1 MEIEQLVSS
10 LFFPFLFTCG
20 FWYQLTELKNTIF
33 TPRMTPLQRQ
43 PVTERKVCLW
53 HLSFP
58 FCDLPVSPH
67 WAAHVLQTRKGRTGQ
82 ASTVFF
88 FWAQAILQSI
98 SLLQGKTKNPP
109 SSSIIMSEHRR
120 NMNIVWTTKLMQT
133 ATYPGS
139 FEWLLFLHQSW
150 FEPCSFLPSFSI
162 WIFKILNHKISHSSW
177 QHPFVLAASF
187 HPGSSQSRIKPC
199 CLESAQGTKP
209 KSCKPILTP
218 PEKNPRCQGIVFF
231 FGNNRL
237 SFVQPQWCVV
247 LGWMASTC

>member
-109 SSSIIMSEHRR
+109 PILH
-120 NMNIVWTTKLMQT
+120 NHVWTQTK
-133 ATYPGS
+133 Y
-139 FEWLLFLHQSW
+139 EH
-150 FEPCSFLPSFSI
+150 C
-162 WIFKILNHKISHSSW
+162 LNHKTHANSHLSW
-177 QHPFVLAASF
+177 LIWMTAVSP
-187 HPGSSQSRIKPC
+187 
-199 CLESAQGTKP
+199 
-209 KSCKPILTP
+209 PILVWALLFSSLLLDM
-218 PEKNPRCQGIVFF
+218 N
-231 FGNNRL
+231 L
-237 SFVQPQWCVV
+237 
-247 LGWMASTC
+247 